1 MDTIQ
6 CDAGVHRTVGS
17 RRPFDSKARN
27 RVRAMRPS
35 WRLGAVVMV
44 ALGLTGCT
52 ADGEPAPS
60 QPVVQLGAPG
70 QPNRT
75 LSPEEAGAIEAPTH
89 VEADVV
95 FMRNMIDHHYQ
106 AIVMT
111 GFVDGRT
118 DDRDIR
124 LLAER
129 MKVSQEDELDLM
141 AKWMQERSQPI
152 RGDGHDGHGANVMPG
167 MLTREQL
174 DRLEAA
180 EGDEFDRLFLEYM
193 IQHHEG
199 ALQMVDDLYRDG
211 GGQEPA
217 IGEFARH
224 VESDQGIEIARMH
237 EMLAARA
244 S

>member
-1 MDTIQ
+1 
-6 CDAGVHRTVGS
+6 
-17 RRPFDSKARN
+17 
-27 RVRAMRPS
+27 
-35 WRLGAVVMV
+35 MV

-75 LSPEEAGAIEAPTH
+75 LSPEDVDAIEAPTH

-111 GFVDGRT
+111 GFVDDRT

-152 RGDGHDGHGANVMPG
+152 RGDGHDGHGEHEMPG
-167 MLTREQL
+167 MLTQQQL

-199 ALQMVDDLYRDG
+199 ALQMVDDLHRDG

-237 EMLAARA
+237 EMLAART